1 VLFGRK
7 VFLLSKTD
15 HAEPGFRHITPHV
28 LLRRIFGALGPS
40 AALCGVGA
48 VLVRLID
55 NPGHQAQP
63 ARSGNDSTVFR
74 LSFLTIIINPGSL
87 CSPPVF
93 NDAKAVIE
101 DGGIVRQ
108 RHAAEIAVL
117 AIESPDIEKISRHFV
132 LPTFL
137 HVGPPRC
144 GCKSRPPRQSF
155 TNVIG
160 AAPPRKKQLR
170 NPYVLANAISASL

>member
-1 VLFGRK
+1 
-7 VFLLSKTD
+7 VFTALS
-15 HAEPGFRHITPHV
+15 
-28 LLRRIFGALGPS
+28 
-40 AALCGVGA
+40 
-48 VLVRLID
+48 
-55 NPGHQAQP
+55 Q
-63 ARSGNDSTVFR
+63 VFD
-74 LSFLTIIINPGSL
+74 
-87 CSPPVF
+87 
-93 NDAKAVIE
+93 DAKGVIE

-117 AIESPDIEKISRHFV
+117 AIESPDIEKISRHLV

-137 HVGPPRC
+137 QVGHGAVARAVPRVNLLQTLLAL
-144 GCKSRPPRQSF
+144 PF